1 VPPPLA
7 KPAARSPASRARSSF
22 PSLLAA
28 ALAVTLGLSL
38 WTAEVDPRRLF
49 DAQALANAGRFVAGA
64 FPPRAD
70 VEFLRFLAGPVAET
84 VQISVMGM
92 VIAIA
97 VGLPLGLLATASLTW
112 RGILHEHAGGC
123 ARRWLGLLPYGPARA
138 TLSLFRSTPEYVW
151 ALVFVRAVGLGPFA
165 GVLALGVAYGGML
178 GKIYS
183 EILESVDPQ
192 PLEALHA
199 AGAGRPGVVLYGL
212 LPEALPHLVS
222 YTLYRWECAI
232 RASAIMGFVGAGGIG
247 QQVEL
252 AMRMFQFDEV
262 VTLLAVLLALVA
274 AVDLVSQRIR
284 ARVVA

>member
-1 VPPPLA
+1 LA
-7 KPAARSPASRARSSF
+7 KPAARFPASPARSSF

-64 FPPRAD
+64 FPPRLD

-92 VIAIA
+92 VIAVA

-112 RGILHEHAGGC
+112 RGILLERAGGR
-123 ARRWLGLLPYGPARA
+123 AGRWLGLLPYGLARA
-138 TLSLFRSTPEYVW
+138 TLSLFRSIPEYVW

-232 RASAIMGFVGAGGIG
+232 RASAIMGFVGAGGLG

>member
-1 VPPPLA
+1 MPPPLA
-7 KPAARSPASRARSSF
+7 KPAARFPASPARSSF

-64 FPPRAD
+64 FPPRLD

-92 VIAIA
+92 VIAVA

-112 RGILHEHAGGC
+112 RGILLERAGGR
-123 ARRWLGLLPYGPARA
+123 AGRWLGLLPYGLARA
-138 TLSLFRSTPEYVW
+138 TLSLFRSIPEYVW

-232 RASAIMGFVGAGGIG
+232 RASAIMGFVGAGGLG